1 MDTNITDAAP
11 QDLVPVLLQLKS
23 VAPKGIVGAPIL
35 TLTLN
40 LTVAPELTKGVAVVT
55 QALAEPIVC
64 RSNVIGPV
72 IDLTL
77 IDPVTIGIRIDLTGT
92 ASLIPSTSEVFQP
105 VNFRATVWLK
115 SDYSAGVVEYQYGD
129 VGLAM
134 VIEQEIF
141 RVD

>member
-11 QDLVPVLLQLKS
+11 QDLAPVLLQLKS
-23 VAPKGIVGAPIL
+23 VAPKGMVGAPI
-35 TLTLN
+35 LTLN
-40 LTVAPELTKGVAVVT
+40 LTVAPELAKGMAVVT